1 MVENQLRRGIALA
14 IAGKNEEAKN
24 ILSQVVQDD
33 PRSATAWFW
42 LARVVETEEQQRY
55 CLEKTLRI
63 DPQNEAARQVLAQ
76 MKPQTANETQA
87 PPPRKTIPTH
97 SEDTKNFRKVVA
109 SAFGSLE
116 SEFYYAGKSAD
127 KGIEGQPLLLDICQE
142 ILSASFGIFDLS
154 LENHNAYLEMGIAL
168 GLNRPVVATAREQSS
183 LPVVLDGHN
192 VIMYSDYPD
201 LEAKLSKLCE
211 WGFPPTAQPAPDYCY
226 FCDLICESMS
236 VPPDEN
242 SYLVLNRSKLLWRD
256 LMQSLT
262 PHLAEYHLHPVYL
275 TDRNSGPR
283 LCDAREK
290 VITAQ
295 FVLCHL
301 GALSDEN
308 SFLALGMAIGSRVP
322 WILLSK
328 KGRDSVPSDLR
339 GVDTIEYTTLDDL
352 EDRLTETLGTFLGRV
367 VPGPVTKNDKTSLL
381 SLPFWVQLDDWIDH
395 ISSRPAQATETIQ
408 GRVKVVQYQKQDLLS
423 QRTVPGRGLLFGRG
437 TDCDMITENQSV
449 SSRHFRILKGR
460 TGKYFVEDLHSK
472 NGTFLNG
479 RRLSPGS
486 GVEISPGDTIRIPGA
501 RFLIWDDR
509 PLPPEQTSQVVEDTS
524 ELPPTFKIEIP
535 DVHPPTYLST
545 WEHPLTL
552 TILLPDGHHHSV
564 FEIQAYYPMGRILS
578 EVVDLLDLPQKKYRF
593 RIRNKLIDNNETPL
607 SIGIKRGDVLTIVQE
622 E

>member
-14 IAGKNEEAKN
+14 IAGKNAEAKN
-24 ILSQVVQDD
+24 ILGQVVQDD
-33 PRSATAWFW
+33 PGSATGWFW

-76 MKPQTANETQA
+76 IEPQTANKAKAA
-87 PPPRKTIPTH
+87 PPQKAIPQH
-97 SEDTKNFRKVVA
+97 SKDTKNFRKVIA
-109 SAFGSLE
+109 SAFGSLK

-183 LPVVLDGHN
+183 LPVMLDGHN
-192 VIMYSDYPD
+192 VITYSDYPD

-226 FCDLICESMS
+226 FCDRICESMS
-236 VPPDEN
+236 APPDEN

-262 PHLAEYHLHPVYL
+262 PHLAEYHLYPVYL

-301 GALSDEN
+301 GALSDES
-308 SFLALGMAIGSRVP
+308 SFLTLGMAIGSRVP

-352 EDRLTETLGTFLGRV
+352 EGRLTETLGTFLGRI
-367 VPGPVTKNDKTSLL
+367 VPGPVTENDKTSLL

-408 GRVKVVQYQKQDLLS
+408 GRVKVAQYQKQNLLS

-437 TDCDMITENQSV
+437 ADCDMVTENQSV
-449 SSRHFRILKGR
+449 SSHHFRILKGR

-486 GVEISPGDTIRIPGA
+486 RVEISPGDTIRIPGA

-509 PLPPEQTSQVVEDTS
+509 PLPPE
-524 ELPPTFKIEIP
+524 P
-535 DVHPPTYLST
+535 DLS
-545 WEHPLTL
+545 
-552 TILLPDGHHHSV
+552 DRGGH
-564 FEIQAYYPMGRILS
+564 Q
-578 EVVDLLDLPQKKYRF
+578 
-593 RIRNKLIDNNETPL
+593 
-607 SIGIKRGDVLTIVQE
+607 
-622 E
+622 